1 MTSYFWSENSKTR
14 SLILSSGS
22 LHFQMMLN
30 AGKHVICEKP
40 LGMNLK
46 ETRELIELA
55 RKQKLFLMEAIWSRC
70 LPAYEKL
77 KELLKKGKRQSTLSR
92 VNLLLKI

>member
-1 MTSYFWSENSKTR
+1 
-14 SLILSSGS
+14 
-22 LHFQMMLN
+22 MMLH

-46 ETRELIELA
+46 ETQEMVELA
-55 RKQKLFLMEAIWSRC
+55 RKQKLFFMEAIWSRC

-77 KELLKKGKRQSTLSR
+77 KDLIEKGKIIQRTFQ
-92 VNLLLKI
+92 